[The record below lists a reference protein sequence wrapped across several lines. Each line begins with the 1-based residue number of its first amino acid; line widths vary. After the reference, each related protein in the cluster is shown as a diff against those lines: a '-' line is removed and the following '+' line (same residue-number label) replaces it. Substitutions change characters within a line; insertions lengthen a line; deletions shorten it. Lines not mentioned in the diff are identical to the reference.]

1 MAWVERHKKDAVE
14 WVIIRR
20 WEIDEHG
27 YYVQRAKFIRRA
39 DWHLL
44 NELVIEEL
52 ERRYFGY
59 VGSA

>member
-1 MAWVERHKKDAVE
+1 MAWIERHKRLDVE

-20 WEIDEHG
+20 WEIDKYG

-44 NELVIEEL
+44 ELAIDEL